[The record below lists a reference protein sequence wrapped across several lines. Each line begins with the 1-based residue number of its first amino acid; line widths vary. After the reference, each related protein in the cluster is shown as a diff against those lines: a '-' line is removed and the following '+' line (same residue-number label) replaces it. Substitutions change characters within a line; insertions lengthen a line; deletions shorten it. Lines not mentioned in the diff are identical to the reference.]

1 MSFEN
6 IIGYK
11 NVRNRFDSFLSQLN
25 DREKFAA
32 RGIAVPNGFLIT
44 GIEGLGKEFMAQEFA
59 EATGRDC
66 FVFSDKRDFSDEFSD
81 MIDFLTG
88 NTKEEENTEEEADT
102 EETGQEKEAE
112 AEAETEPRKMIIAFS
127 DLGEI
132 CRQAPDH
139 GRKLAAV
146 MEQALED
153 FDVYFVGVADN
164 TEGIPSCFAA
174 PDLLEHVVRVL
185 RPSFEAVT
193 EIIKHLAGK
202 KKLAFEIPTS
212 DMAKMLHRETYAC
225 IESVLDEAAVKASYE
240 GAPEKGGKL
249 FISRDIFVGCVL
261 SREYEDEN
269 AGHDHARNEA
279 DILRTAYHEA
289 GHVVAGE
296 FLQPGIIGYAS
307 VRLNGDG
314 EYEGFVSR
322 CNDWDDNSKNPAVL
336 SLAAKA
342 AVELKYGKDV
352 RGSISDVSKAI
363 DNVKY
368 DVIDEGLEGLSLVSP
383 YNDINKSSEHLK
395 ERQEEAIARLLEERQ
410 RTARCIVS
418 EQQELLDAI
427 ASELAKKG
435 CLLYSEIQK
444 LVKKH
449 MKRKDA

>member
-25 DREKFAA
+25 DREKFAS
-32 RGIAVPNGFLIT
+32 RGIAAPNGFLIT
-44 GIEGLGKEFMAQEFA
+44 GIEGLGKEFMAETFYK
-59 EATGRDC
+59 ATGREG
-66 FVFSDKRDFSDEFSD
+66 FLFSGRNSFGDELHD
-81 MIDFLTG
+81 MINFITG
-88 NTKEEENTEEEADT
+88 KTDEEEAS
-102 EETGQEKEAE
+102 EEKAAGMEEEPA
-112 AEAETEPRKMIIAFS
+112 EPRKMLVVFH
-127 DLGEI
+127 DLGEV
-132 CRQAPDH
+132 CRENEEY
-139 GRKLAAV
+139 GKKLAEV
-146 MEQALED
+146 MEGALED
-153 FDVYFVGVADN
+153 YDIYFIGIADD
-164 TEGIPSCFAA
+164 TDGIPSCITA
-174 PDLLEHVVRVL
+174 PGLLEHTVRVL

-193 EIIKHLAGK
+193 EIIEHLSEK
-202 KKLAFEIPTS
+202 KALSFELTTL
-212 DMAKMLHRETYAC
+212 DMAKMLHKQTYAC
-225 IESVLDEAAVKASYE
+225 IESVLDEAAVKASYN
-240 GAPEKGGKL
+240 GAPEKDGKL

-289 GHVVAGE
+289 GHLVAGE

-322 CNDWDDNSKNPAVL
+322 CNDWDDNSENPAVL

-395 ERQEEAIARLLEERQ
+395 ERQEEAIARLMEERQ

-418 EQQELLDAI
+418 EQQELLDAV

-435 CLLYSEIQK
+435 CLLYSEIQE

-449 MKRKDA
+449 MKRK

>member
-25 DREKFAA
+25 DREKFAS
-32 RGIAVPNGFLIT
+32 RGIAVPNGFLLT
-44 GIEGLGKEFMAQEFA
+44 GIEGLGKEFMADTFYKE
-59 EATGRDC
+59 TGREGYL
-66 FVFSDKRDFSDEFSD
+66 FSGRNPFGDELHD
-81 MIDFLTG
+81 MINFITG
-88 NTKEEENTEEEADT
+88 RTDEEEAPEDTAIDKEEEPA
-102 EETGQEKEAE
+102 A
-112 AEAETEPRKMIIAFS
+112 PRKMLVVFH

-132 CRQAPDH
+132 CRENEEH
-139 GRKLAAV
+139 GKKLAEV
-146 MEQALED
+146 MEGVLED
-153 FDVYFVGVADN
+153 YDAYFIGIADD
-164 TEGIPSCFAA
+164 TDGIPSCITA
-174 PDLLEHVVRVL
+174 PGLLEHTVRIL
-185 RPSFEAVT
+185 RPSFDAVT
-193 EIIKHLAGK
+193 EIIGQLSEK
-202 KKLAFEIPTS
+202 KGLSFEISTS
-212 DMAKMLHRETYAC
+212 DMAKMLNRETYAC
-225 IESVLDEAAVKASYE
+225 IGSVLDEAAIKASYE
-240 GAPEKGGKL
+240 GAPEKDGKL
-249 FISRDIFVGCVL
+249 FISREIFTGCVL
-261 SREYEDEN
+261 GREYDDEN
-269 AGHDHARNEA
+269 EGLDRTRNEA

-314 EYEGFVSR
+314 GYEGFVSR
-322 CNDWDDNSKNPAVL
+322 CNDWDDNSVNPAVL

-395 ERQEEAIARLLEERQ
+395 ERQEEAIARLMEERQ

-418 EQQELLDAI
+418 EQQELLDAV

-435 CLLYSEIQK
+435 CLLYSEIQE